1 MREEGEGG
9 RGEGTQRKDGIE
21 LKEKRKWKRDDGERG
36 PEGERL
42 KEDEEMEGRRGG
54 GGG

>member
-1 MREEGEGG
+1 LTDREKGRERVKGE
-9 RGEGTQRKDGIE
+9 
-21 LKEKRKWKRDDGERG
+21 RKWKRDEGERG
-36 PEGERL
+36 PEGEIL